1 LQRRAINERTIMRK
15 QIFPLLI
22 LSSFLYP
29 QTFYYQNAQ
38 KVYLTK
44 QETSLRS
51 HLSVD
56 TFVDEHNRTVGVGD
70 EIIIETQ
77 NIDALVAKYPID
89 VVEKIGNR
97 FYRCKVTPKD
107 RVFEIAALIYLEEG
121 VTSSH
126 PNFIKE
132 KQTR

>member
-1 LQRRAINERTIMRK
+1 MRK
-15 QIFPLLI
+15 HLFLLLI

-29 QTFYYQNAQ
+29 HTFYYQNGQ

-44 QETSLRS
+44 KETSLRS

-77 NIDALVAKYPID
+77 SIDTIVAKYPIRI
-89 VVEKIGNR
+89 VEKIGNR
-97 FYRCKVTPKD
+97 FYRCKVTDKNK
-107 RVFEIAALIYLEEG
+107 VFEIAALIYHEEG
-121 VTSSH
+121 VQSAH

-132 KQTR
+132 KQAR

>member
-1 LQRRAINERTIMRK
+1 MV
-15 QIFPLLI
+15 FLLI

-44 QETSLRS
+44 QDTPLRS

-56 TFVDEHNRTVGVGD
+56 TFVDEYNRTVWVGD

-77 NIDALVAKYPID
+77 SIDTLVAKYPID

-97 FYRCKVTPKD
+97 FYRCKVTPRD
-107 RVFEIAALIYLEEG
+107 RVFEIAALIYHEEG
-121 VTSSH
+121 VASAH
-126 PNFIKE
+126 PNFIKA
-132 KQTR
+132 KQSR